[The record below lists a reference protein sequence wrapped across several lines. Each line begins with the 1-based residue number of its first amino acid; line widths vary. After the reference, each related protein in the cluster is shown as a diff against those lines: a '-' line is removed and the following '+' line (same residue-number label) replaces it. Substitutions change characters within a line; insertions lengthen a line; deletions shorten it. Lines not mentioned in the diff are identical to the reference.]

1 MSEFDFDAVVVGAGA
16 VGLAC
21 GYALSR
27 RGLVVAVLESEP
39 IIGEGVSARNSE
51 VVHGGLYYP
60 TGSLKARLC
69 VEGRRAL
76 YPFLDSH
83 KVAYDRCGKL
93 VVATTHEE
101 EARLEAIMAQ
111 ALANDV
117 EGMSHLTRAQAL
129 ALEPELS
136 CQAALMSAE
145 SGVFDSHG
153 YMLALQGEIEA
164 AGGAVVTSTPFEGAG
179 PLNGGGWS
187 VRAGG
192 ADPTTLTCRYLI
204 TAPGLSAQAVAA
216 TIEGFPAAAIPKLH
230 YGKGVYFR
238 LTGKAPFARLIYP
251 PPIPGALGT
260 HYRRDLG
267 GQGVFGPDLAYV
279 DTLDY
284 SVDPQR
290 ADEFYSYI
298 RKFWPNLQSGSLNP
312 DYAGIRPKL
321 HGPGE
326 PQPDFRLDGP
336 ATHGLENLVTLFG
349 IESPGL
355 TSSLAIGEEVAARLA
370 IPGTATP
377 FKG

>member
-1 MSEFDFDAVVVGAGA
+1 MADFDFDAVVVGAGA

-21 GYALSR
+21 GFALSK
-27 RGLVVAVLESEP
+27 RGLVVAVLESGP

-51 VVHGGLYYP
+51 VIHGGLYYA

-69 VEGRRAL
+69 VQGRRAL
-76 YPFLDSH
+76 YAFLDSH

-93 VVATTHEE
+93 VVATTTEE
-101 EARLEAIMAQ
+101 VGRLDAILEQAQ
-111 ALANDV
+111 ANDV
-117 EGMSHLTRAQAL
+117 EGMERMTKAQVL
-129 ALEPELS
+129 ALEPELA
-136 CQAALMSAE
+136 CEGALISPQ

-164 AGGAVVTSTPFEGAG
+164 AGGAVVTSTPFEGAT
-179 PLNGGGWS
+179 PLEGGGFS

-192 ADPTTLTCRYLI
+192 EEPTTLTCRLLV

-216 TIEGFPAAAIPKLH
+216 TIEGFPKATIPPLH

-238 LTGKAPFARLIYP
+238 LAGKAPFARLIYP

-267 GQGVFGPDLAYV
+267 GQAVFGPDLQFV
-279 DTLDY
+279 DAPDY
-284 SVDPQR
+284 TVDPGR
-290 ADEFYSYI
+290 AGEFYRYI
-298 RKFWPNLQSGSLNP
+298 RKFWPGLPDGALAP
-312 DYAGIRPKL
+312 DYAGVRPKL

-326 PQPDFRLDGP
+326 PQGDFRIDG
-336 ATHGLENLVTLFG
+336 AEVHGMADLVTLFG

-355 TSSLAIGEEVAARLA
+355 TSSLAIGEEVAGRL
-370 IPGTATP
+370 GL
-377 FKG
+377 